1 MEKTPGKEAWVVKCW
16 QRFGEV
22 MSRVGRKPIELP
34 KTVKVAVDHRIIRI
48 EGPKGKLDFQSHPRM
63 KVSAKENALIVERP
77 SDQKSDKAL
86 HGTTRS
92 VLFNMIKGVTEGYV
106 KELLI
111 EGVGFKAQIQGK
123 ALNLSLGFTHPVIL
137 DIPEGLTVEA
147 PKPTQLFIK
156 GIDKVKVGQ
165 FAANIRKI
173 YEAEPYKGK
182 GVRYAGEVVRRK
194 AGKTV
199 TK

>member
-1 MEKTPGKEAWVVKCW
+1 
-16 QRFGEV
+16 
-22 MSRVGRKPIELP
+22 MSRVGKKPIDIP
-34 KTVKVAVDHRIIRI
+34 KNVKLALDHGKVHV
-48 EGPKGKLDFQSHPRM
+48 EGPKGKLDFVVSPRIS
-63 KVSAKENALIVERP
+63 VVLKEGVLTVERP
-77 SDQKSDKAL
+77 TNQGPDRAL

-92 VLFNMIKGVTEGYV
+92 IIFNMIKGVTEGFS

-123 ALNLSLGFTHPVIL
+123 ALNLSLGFTHPVIFEV
-137 DIPEGLTVEA
+137 PEGLTVEA

-156 GIDKVKVGQ
+156 GTDKARVGQ
-165 FAANIRKI
+165 LAAKIRKV

>member
-1 MEKTPGKEAWVVKCW
+1 
-16 QRFGEV
+16 
-22 MSRVGRKPIELP
+22 MSRVGLKPIEVP
-34 KTVKVAVDHRIIRI
+34 KAVKVLVDKGRVNV
-48 EGPKGKLDFQSHPRM
+48 EGPKGKLSFTMHPRM
-63 KVSAKENALIVERP
+63 KATLKENHLTIERP
-77 SDQKSDKAL
+77 SDMGTDRAL

-92 VLFNMIKGVTEGYV
+92 VIANMVHGVTDGYM
-106 KELLI
+106 KELAI

-123 ALNLSLGFTHPVIL
+123 AINLSLGFTHPVIL
-137 DIPEGLTVEA
+137 EIPEGLTAET
-147 PKPTQLFIK
+147 PKPTQVIIK

-165 FAANIRKI
+165 FAAKIRKV

-182 GVRYAGEVVRRK
+182 GVRYLGEVVRRK